1 MLTCQQVT
9 ELVTRYLEGG
19 MEWRQRMAFRCHLV
33 LCPHCRRYVRQM
45 RVTIATL
52 GRLPE
57 EPPPPQVREALL
69 AHYRAWSRKPPPSA

>member
-9 ELVTRYLEGG
+9 ELVTGYLEGR
-19 MEWRQRMAFRCHLV
+19 MEWRQRMAFRCHLA

-45 RVTIATL
+45 RVTISTL
-52 GRLPE
+52 GKLPE

-69 AHYRAWSRKPPPSA
+69 EHYRAWNRKPPPSA